1 MTIEHLI
8 AFNIAL
14 FAAIASPGPALLV
27 AIQTTLSS
35 GRTAGIAIGCGLGLM
50 AAVWTMM
57 ALLGLEAIF
66 QVVPWAYAAAR
77 IVGAIYL
84 LYIAWG
90 LWQGARS
97 TVRSTLKPARRA
109 FRQGLLIN
117 VTNPKS
123 VLFAAAVLIVI
134 FPAEM
139 TLFENALVVLNH
151 LVIELIF
158 YTALA
163 VCMSTEAVSRTY
175 LRARVYIDRVA
186 AVVLGALGVRLLVGR

>member
-8 AFNIAL
+8 AFNVAL

-27 AIQTTLSS
+27 AIQTTLKS
-35 GRTAGIAIGCGLGLM
+35 GRVSGIAIGCGLGLM
-50 AAVWTMM
+50 AAAWTMM
-57 ALLGLEAIF
+57 ALLGLEAVF
-66 QVVPWAYAAAR
+66 QLVPWAYTMAR
-77 IVGAIYL
+77 VVGAVYL

-90 LWQGARS
+90 MWHGARS
-97 TVRSTLKPARRA
+97 KLEPSMKPARHA
-109 FRQGLLIN
+109 FRQGILIN

-139 TLFENALVVLNH
+139 TLFENAVVVLNH
-151 LVIELIF
+151 LVIELLF

-163 VCMSTEAVSRTY
+163 IGMSTEAVSRMY
-175 LRARVYIDRVA
+175 LRAKTYIDRVA
-186 AVVLGALGVRLLVGR
+186 ALVLGALGVRLLLGR

>member
-27 AIQTTLSS
+27 AIQTTLKS
-35 GRTAGIAIGCGLGLM
+35 GRVSGIAIGGGLGLM
-50 AAVWTMM
+50 AAAWTMM
-57 ALLGLEAIF
+57 ALLGLEAVF
-66 QVVPWAYAAAR
+66 QIVPWAYAAAR
-77 IVGAIYL
+77 IVGAVYL

-90 LWQGARS
+90 MWQGARS
-97 TVRSTLKPARRA
+97 KLEQTIRPARHA
-109 FRQGLLIN
+109 FQQGVLIN

-139 TLFENALVVLNH
+139 TLFENAVVVLNH
-151 LVIELIF
+151 LVIELLF

-163 VCMSTEAVSRTY
+163 VGVSTEAVSRMY
-175 LRARVYIDRVA
+175 LRAKVYIDRVA
-186 AVVLGALGVRLLVGR
+186 AVVLGALGIRLLLGR

>member
-27 AIQTTLSS
+27 AIQTTLRS
-35 GRTAGIAIGCGLGLM
+35 GRASGIAIGCGLGLM

-57 ALLGLEAIF
+57 ALLGLEAVF
-66 QVVPWAYAAAR
+66 QLVPWAYAAAR
-77 IVGAIYL
+77 IIGAVYL

-90 LWQGARS
+90 MWQGARS
-97 TVRSTLKPARRA
+97 KLEPAMKPARHA
-109 FRQGLLIN
+109 FRQGMLIN

-139 TLFENALVVLNH
+139 TLFENAVVVLNH

-158 YTALA
+158 YIALA
-163 VCMSTEAVSRTY
+163 VGMSTEAVSRMY
-175 LRARVYIDRVA
+175 LRAKVCIDRVA